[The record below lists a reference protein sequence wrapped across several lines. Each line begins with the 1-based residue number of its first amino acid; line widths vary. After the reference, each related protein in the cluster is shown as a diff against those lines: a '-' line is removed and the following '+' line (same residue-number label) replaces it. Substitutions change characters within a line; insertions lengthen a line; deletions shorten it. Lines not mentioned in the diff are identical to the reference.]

1 MEQRKLKVE
10 PAGNT
15 EGDWWAATPSS
26 TELPEYIPGEFDQ
39 LLKHGAEGGEAPVDP
54 APQEIVGD
62 SESEEHPG
70 EGEVVEE
77 VDQLTL
83 LEMHMNALLQ
93 AGGKEGRAQRARRF
107 VERFTPKFSG
117 R

>member
-1 MEQRKLKVE
+1 MDQRKLKVE
-10 PAGNT
+10 PAGKT

-26 TELPEYIPGEFDQ
+26 TELPEYVPGEFDQ

-54 APQEIVGD
+54 FPQEVTED
-62 SESEEHPG
+62 SEFDAHAGEAGGFEER
-70 EGEVVEE
+70 E
-77 VDQLTL
+77 QLGQ
-83 LEMHMNALLQ
+83 LEFHMNALLQ